1 MWLPVLAE
9 VILLALTPGAI
20 CLWLIALWLSRRDA

>member
-1 MWLPVLAE
+1 MWVHVLAE
-9 VILLALTPGAI
+9 VALFALTPGAI

>member
-9 VILLALTPGAI
+9 VILLALIPGAI
-20 CLWLIALWLSRRDA
+20 VMASILLWLSRRDA

>member
-9 VILLALTPGAI
+9 VILLGLIPGAI
-20 CLWLIALWLSRRDA
+20 VLWLIALWLSRRDA

>member
-9 VILLALTPGAI
+9 VTLLALIPGAI
-20 CLWLIALWLSRRDA
+20 CLWVIVLWLSRDA